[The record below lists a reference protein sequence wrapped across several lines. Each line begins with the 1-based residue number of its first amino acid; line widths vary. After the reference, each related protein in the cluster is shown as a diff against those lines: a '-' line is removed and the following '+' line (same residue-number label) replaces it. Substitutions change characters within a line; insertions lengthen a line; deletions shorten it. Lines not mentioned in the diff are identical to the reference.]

1 MNELDCRMT
10 YQAIKLDICHPYAKL
25 GLGALISS
33 PWKHYLMSEARFEND
48 N

>member
-1 MNELDCRMT
+1 MNKLDCKLAC
-10 YQAIKLDICHPYAKL
+10 QAHKLDMCHAYAKR

-48 N
+48 D